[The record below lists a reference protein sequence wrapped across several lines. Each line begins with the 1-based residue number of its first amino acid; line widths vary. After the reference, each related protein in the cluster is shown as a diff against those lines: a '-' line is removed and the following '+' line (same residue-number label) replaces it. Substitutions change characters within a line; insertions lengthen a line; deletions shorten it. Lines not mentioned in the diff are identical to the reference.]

1 MSYCRVCGAEDVS
14 TFYRNKQRQTLCDS
28 CAGDTPPKVS
38 RDEFEK
44 AYWLADGG
52 ELPCYSVR
60 KEFYEDYLRSTHTL
74 EEYINRTT
82 EVV

>member
-1 MSYCRVCGAEDVS
+1 MSYCQICGDE
-14 TFYRNKQRQTLCDS
+14 RNIHYIGAARQFLCPT
-28 CAGDTPPKVS
+28 CAGDTPQKVS
-38 RDEFEK
+38 RDEFER

-60 KEFYEDYLRSTHTL
+60 KEFYEDYLRSVHTL